1 MSGPVGW
8 LRARTGVRVVS
19 ALSAALVV
27 ALSLLIAGAALVF
40 LLGQSLRGQ
49 LRDSA
54 LEQTNLIVQR
64 VNGNYQQVAN
74 ENARNALDVLAAPDD
89 LVQILVAY
97 GERDDPN
104 IVVEAGT
111 DAVGRAAPIS
121 DLFLDEDQTVVVP
134 EATIRKADGS
144 TVDAVL
150 VAAGT
155 DSASRPVT
163 VLLAMP
169 LTSVERTT
177 DTLLF
182 YLAWGVPL
190 LMLVVAATTYFFA
203 GRALRP
209 VEAIRRQVAAMTE
222 KDLAQRV
229 PVPAARDE
237 VGRLAETMN
246 GMIARLHDAQGV
258 QRRFVADASHE
269 LRSPLATIATG
280 LELMQNGAAD
290 GTTVPALRGET
301 ERLRQLVD
309 ALILL
314 ARADERGLR
323 PRRE

>member
-64 VNGNYQQVAN
+64 LNGNYQQVAN

-111 DAVGRAAPIS
+111 DP
-121 DLFLDEDQTVVVP
+121 
-134 EATIRKADGS
+134 
-144 TVDAVL
+144 
-150 VAAGT
+150 
-155 DSASRPVT
+155 
-163 VLLAMP
+163 
-169 LTSVERTT
+169 
-177 DTLLF
+177 LLF

-209 VEAIRRQVAAMTE
+209 VEAIRRQVSAMTE
-222 KDLAQRV
+222 KDLA
-229 PVPAARDE
+229 
-237 VGRLAETMN
+237 
-246 GMIARLHDAQGV
+246 
-258 QRRFVADASHE
+258 
-269 LRSPLATIATG
+269 
-280 LELMQNGAAD
+280 
-290 GTTVPALRGET
+290 
-301 ERLRQLVD
+301 
-309 ALILL
+309 
-314 ARADERGLR
+314 
-323 PRRE
+323 